1 MKEYLKEMLN
11 SFFISVTFINLA
23 MLVLGLI
30 LQPDRQFGYEIF
42 IYPLIYGLIGIIP
55 GLIVRTDKELS
66 IPQFVIRKVFQLTL
80 IVVLMVA
87 FIFGGSP
94 INERTIAAAIGV
106 SVSVIIIYVLVN
118 VIGWF
123 MDLKTAKNLMNDLKE
138 YQSQIG
144 ETVEK
149 ELMSKVP
156 HGH

>member
-1 MKEYLKEMLN
+1 
-11 SFFISVTFINLA
+11 
-23 MLVLGLI
+23 
-30 LQPDRQFGYEIF
+30 
-42 IYPLIYGLIGIIP
+42 
-55 GLIVRTDKELS
+55 
-66 IPQFVIRKVFQLTL
+66 
-80 IVVLMVA
+80 MVA

-94 INERTIAAAIGV
+94 VNERTIAAATGV

-144 ETVEK
+144 ETVEN
-149 ELMSKVP
+149 ELMPKVP